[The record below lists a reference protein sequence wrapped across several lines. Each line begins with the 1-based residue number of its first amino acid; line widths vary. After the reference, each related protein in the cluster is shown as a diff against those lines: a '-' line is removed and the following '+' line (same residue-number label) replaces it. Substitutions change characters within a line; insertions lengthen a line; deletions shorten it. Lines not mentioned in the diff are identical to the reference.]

1 MQTHIHSSLYNGWVF
16 IHGVVLC
23 LCEGR
28 TSVCSGQFLF
38 SFFVDKFCH
47 FFQPKNWEFFGFL
60 FIFGSLNMIISLSC
74 WKDGKI
80 LQIFIS
86 KQLGQKKKTPPSR
99 WRFSKPLNTYQ
110 GCFLMK
116 YEFSKQP
123 FDVSLITLGNI
134 FACFFGWGGAV
145 FASKINLASST
156 IHCRLFN

>member
-1 MQTHIHSSLYNGWVF
+1 LISQQQSYLIQKIQIQSAHSRFTTILLCTSADTHSQFTLQCVGIYTC
-16 IHGVVLC
+16 VLC
-23 LCEGR
+23 LCERR

-86 KQLGQKKKTPPSR
+86 KQLGQKKH
-99 WRFSKPLNTYQ
+99 PLVGRGLVN
-110 GCFLMK
+110 
-116 YEFSKQP
+116 
-123 FDVSLITLGNI
+123 
-134 FACFFGWGGAV
+134 
-145 FASKINLASST
+145 
-156 IHCRLFN
+156 H